1 MGSRKNLHRVVIA
14 LGADTV
20 SSPSLRVALLQ
31 GYYQSYLKNPDSARF
46 IKKVSSRYTLGTLER
61 LTSHGS
67 PSTRRAAALALG
79 FLADYDSNHVL
90 GRCLQD
96 GDRAV
101 RTLAENAIRNVWR
114 RSGSESQR
122 QLLETVIRLNAAQQ
136 YHEAIV
142 RATELIEQA
151 PWFAEAWNQR
161 AVAYFQGGRHKES
174 IRDCHQALEINP
186 YHFLAAAGMGQCH
199 LHLSNHAEALESFK
213 RALRLCPDLEGV
225 RANVTYLE
233 RSLKRKRK

>member
-1 MGSRKNLHRVVIA
+1 M
-14 LGADTV
+14 
-20 SSPSLRVALLQ
+20 SSPSMRVALLQ
-31 GYYQSYLKNPDSARF
+31 GYYQAYLTNPDSAKF
-46 IKKVSSRYTLGTLER
+46 VKKVSQRYTLGTLER
-61 LTSHGS
+61 LTGHGS
-67 PSTRRAAALALG
+67 PTIRRAAVLGLG

-90 GRCLQD
+90 GRSLQD
-96 GDRAV
+96 KDRAV

-114 RSGSESQR
+114 RTGSVNQR
-122 QLLETVIRLNAAQQ
+122 QLLETVIRLNAAQR

-199 LHLSNHAEALESFK
+199 LHLSNHTDALESFK

-233 RSLKRKRK
+233 RSLKRKKQ

>member
-1 MGSRKNLHRVVIA
+1 M
-14 LGADTV
+14 
-20 SSPSLRVALLQ
+20 SSPSQRVALLK
-31 GYYQSYLKNPDSARF
+31 GYYQAYLTHPDSAKF
-46 IKKVSSRYTLGTLER
+46 VKKVSQRYTLGTLER
-61 LTSHGS
+61 LSVHGDS
-67 PSTRRAAALALG
+67 MVRRSAVLALG
-79 FLADYDSNHVL
+79 FLAEYDSNHVL

-96 GDRAV
+96 SDRAV

-114 RSGSESQR
+114 RSGSEEQR
-122 QLLETVIRLNAAQQ
+122 QLLETVIRLNASQR

-161 AVAYFQGGRHKES
+161 AVAYFQGGRHKEA

-199 LHLSNHAEALESFK
+199 LHLSNHADALESFK

-225 RANVTYLE
+225 RANVAYLE
-233 RSLKRKRK
+233 RSLKRKKK